1 MDLNFSAEDAAFR
14 DEVQRFVAE
23 QLPADIRRKVVNAQ
37 RLGRED
43 YLRWQ
48 RILHARGWGASS
60 WPREHGGPGWSAVQR
75 HLFDEACFAG
85 GAPGQIAFGL
95 KMVAP
100 VIMRF
105 GTPEQ
110 QRRFLPHIADGSHW
124 WCQGYSEPGAGSDLA
139 SLRTR
144 AVRDGDHY
152 VVNGQKTWT
161 TLAQHA
167 DWIFCLVRTDPEAR
181 KQEGISFL
189 LIDMKSP
196 GITVRKIELIDGE
209 HEVNEVWFDNVR
221 VPVEQRIGEE
231 NQGWTCA
238 KFLLGHERT
247 GAASLGV
254 SKAKFRALLQV
265 ARHAPGD
272 DGRPL
277 IENARFRE
285 RLAQVQLELMALEVT
300 VLKVMS
306 TPRGAPGPEASVL
319 KLKGSE
325 IRQTLTELH
334 MLALGPYA
342 APHLPELLAPDHSLT
357 PLNDLLVA
365 HAAERSARGRRRR
378 GHRPV
383 PQLPQ
388 GHHLRR
394 QQRGTAQHPRQ
405 AIAWIVSGRDD

>member
-1 MDLNFSAEDAAFR
+1 
-14 DEVQRFVAE
+14 
-23 QLPADIRRKVVNAQ
+23 
-37 RLGRED
+37 
-43 YLRWQ
+43 
-48 RILHARGWGASS
+48 
-60 WPREHGGPGWSAVQR
+60 VQR
-75 HLFDEACFAG
+75 HLFDEECNAL
-85 GAPGQIAFGL
+85 GAPGQIGFGL

-110 QRRFLPHIADGSHW
+110 QRRFLPRIADGSHW

-167 DWIFCLVRTDPEAR
+167 DWIFCLVRTDPDAR

-209 HEVNEVWFDNVR
+209 HEVNEVFFDNVR

-254 SKAKFRALLQV
+254 SKAKFRALLRV
-265 ARHAPGD
+265 AREAPGD

-277 IENARFRE
+277 IQSARFRD

-306 TPRGAPGPEASVL
+306 TQRSAPGPEASVL

-325 IRQTLTELH
+325 IRQSLTELH

-342 APHLPELLAPDHSLT
+342 APHLAELLAPEHTLE
-357 PLNDLLVA
+357 PLHELLA
-365 HAAERSARGRRRR
+365 GAGAAATGQYLNFRKATIYGGSNEVQRNIIAK
-378 GHRPV
+378 
-383 PQLPQ
+383 QLL
-388 GHHLRR
+388 GL
-394 QQRGTAQHPRQ
+394 
-405 AIAWIVSGRDD
+405 

>member
-14 DEVQRFVAE
+14 DEVRHFVAE

-75 HLFDEACFAG
+75 HLFDEECYAL
-85 GAPGQIAFGL
+85 GAPGQISFGL

-110 QRRFLPHIADGSHW
+110 QRRFLPRIADGSHW

-167 DWIFCLVRTDPEAR
+167 DWIFCLVRTDPDAR

-189 LIDMKSP
+189 LIDMQSP

-209 HEVNEVWFDNVR
+209 HEVNEVFFDNVR

-254 SKAKFRALLQV
+254 SKAKFRALLRV
-265 ARHAPGD
+265 AREAPGD

-277 IENARFRE
+277 IENARFRD

-306 TPRGAPGPEASVL
+306 TQRSAPGPEASVL

-325 IRQTLTELH
+325 IRQSLTELH

-342 APHLPELLAPDHSLT
+342 APHLAELLAPEHTLE
-357 PLNDLLVA
+357 PLHELLA
-365 HAAERSARGRRRR
+365 GAGAAATGQYLNFRKATIYGGSNEVQRNIIAK
-378 GHRPV
+378 
-383 PQLPQ
+383 QLL
-388 GHHLRR
+388 GL
-394 QQRGTAQHPRQ
+394 
-405 AIAWIVSGRDD
+405 